1 VAVVVGMGTLTEAT
15 VVPVVALVGVIL
27 TATSALVEAQLRLP
41 VSVLWVGTRE
51 PAPTV
56 TTKMAAV
63 VVEPVVTVKLVV
75 ERSIPVVVTVARA
88 SRWMNGQLLL
98 PQVFLVSM
106 PVVAVAVIVTLE
118 ALETVFMVEA
128 TVGTLLVPVLLVLLT
143 LVEVAVVP
151 VTQTQLLA
159 VLEVQ
164 V

>member
-1 VAVVVGMGTLTEAT
+1 MPVAVVA
-15 VVPVVALVGVIL
+15 
-27 TATSALVEAQLRLP
+27 
-41 VSVLWVGTRE
+41 
-51 PAPTV
+51 V
-56 TTKMAAV
+56 T
-63 VVEPVVTVKLVV
+63 
-75 ERSIPVVVTVARA
+75 
-88 SRWMNGQLLL
+88 
-98 PQVFLVSM
+98 
-106 PVVAVAVIVTLE
+106 VTLE